1 MSYFLLPSI
10 PYNKDIVNLISQ
22 TYTNNDNNIII
33 NKTLSMYLSKIKGQI
48 DSKQH
53 EWDKYKK
60 YTNPYEY
67 IHTTLPIR
75 KKCVSKYI
83 PLSRSYFKMIE
94 MIDTFNLK
102 FDSKRKYQFD
112 FLVRICP
119 F

>member
-33 NKTLSMYLSKIKGQI
+33 NKTLSRYLSKIKGQI

-67 IHTTLPIR
+67 IHTVIPG
-75 KKCVSKYI
+75 SKYSI
-83 PLSRSYFKMIE
+83 CKTKPFKV
-94 MIDTFNLK
+94 
-102 FDSKRKYQFD
+102 
-112 FLVRICP
+112 LVR
-119 F
+119 